1 MKKII
6 KRIAA
11 IICVAVFTISNIV
24 MPVSAS
30 FGIGVSAPLVALVS
44 YVLVSSGI
52 ISSEQA
58 STYTD
63 TQIINEFFRWSNDP
77 LGTFASTMA
86 QIPIDDQMKSLLDLV
101 IGTLEYTGFADWVS
115 DSQDNVIPQ
124 YSDLP
129 SDVLDASKGHG
140 ATFTGTLFNSDVSI
154 KYTQYTMT
162 DYMIVN
168 SVTSSGLISSL
179 TYVSLAGS
187 TVETFRVYPDSENN
201 THTIKECSSKFS
213 NTLGT
218 SNVLI
223 SNSLNGTG
231 TFAVYGDI
239 RNPDGTKYT
248 GAEDF
253 LKSEEFPST
262 IGTVIIDGVEY
273 PISDDGT
280 VTIDGVTYTINDDGT
295 ITVDGVTYYP
305 EYDFPVYDDTAL
317 RDLLARLLSLL
328 DDTTVPADNT
338 ASDDIIEN
346 TEPAVISDADFSKL
360 TMDKSISTVFPF
372 CIPFDFYNG
381 LKLLSTA
388 PVAPRFEVPFEIP
401 QYGSFPGL
409 KKMIVI
415 DFSDYDKYFY
425 VVRWGFFTI
434 AMFGMCFLTFK
445 IVKGAR

>member
-24 MPVSAS
+24 MPVAAS
-30 FGIGVSAPLVALVS
+30 FGIGVAAPLVALVS
-44 YVLVSSGI
+44 YVLVTAGV

-58 STYTD
+58 SNYTD

-77 LGTFASTMA
+77 LGTFGSTMA
-86 QIPIDDQMKSLLDLV
+86 TIPIDDKMKSLLDLV
-101 IGTLEYTGFADWVS
+101 IGSIEYTGFSDWVS
-115 DSQDNVIPQ
+115 DSKDDVAVSSGDNIDMNG
-124 YSDLP
+124 Y
-129 SDVLDASKGHG
+129 G
-140 ATFTGTLFNSDVSI
+140 AVGI
-154 KYTQYTMT
+154 KYNKSDGSLYCTYYGSYGVIYNYSNGCWSELIDGCSKYASGYSESWTGRKLFSRPTDEIEIKNYTIL
-162 DYMIVN
+162 Y
-168 SVTSSGLISSL
+168 
-179 TYVSLAGS
+179 
-187 TVETFRVYPDSENN
+187 
-201 THTIKECSSKFS
+201 
-213 NTLGT
+213 
-218 SNVLI
+218 
-223 SNSLNGTG
+223 
-231 TFAVYGDI
+231 YGDW
-239 RNPDGTKYT
+239 RNEDGSPASDIIT
-248 GAEDF
+248 GNEDTT
-253 LKSEEFPST
+253 LP

-273 PISDDGT
+273 PINDDGT

-328 DDTTVPADNT
+328 DDKTVPSDNT
-338 ASDDIIEN
+338 ASDDIIEDVQ
-346 TEPAVISDADFSKL
+346 PAVIADADFSKL

-381 LKLLSTA
+381 LKLLATA